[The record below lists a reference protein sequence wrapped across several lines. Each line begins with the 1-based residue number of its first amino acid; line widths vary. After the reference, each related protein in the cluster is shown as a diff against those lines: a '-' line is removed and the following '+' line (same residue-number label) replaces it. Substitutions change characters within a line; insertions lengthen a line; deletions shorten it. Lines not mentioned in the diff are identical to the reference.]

1 VGIASRV
8 LTLNS
13 ILREKIKRVKQE
25 LSRYIVG
32 YQDLI
37 ELMIV
42 ALLSRGHILLEG
54 PPGTG
59 KTTIAKLFAKLI
71 GGEFKRVQMTPDLLP
86 SDIIGG
92 FYYSPREGWKLRKGP
107 IFANV
112 LLVDELN
119 RAPPRTQSA
128 FLEALQEGQVT
139 IEGTT
144 LQLPEPFLVLA
155 TMQPIGETGTYP
167 LPYVSLDRFA
177 YSYRTSYPTPEEE
190 EEIVVRADEVFNID
204 VKPVVSLGEVL
215 KAQHVVKSI
224 KLGNK
229 VLSYIVA
236 LVNSIRN
243 LPEVLLGPSP
253 RASIAI
259 ARGAKALA
267 FLEGLD
273 YVVPDHVKKIAPYV
287 LRHRIV
293 LRAAYQGR
301 IHPEEI
307 VERVL
312 ASVEVPKT

>member
-1 VGIASRV
+1 MDD
-8 LTLNS
+8 L
-13 ILREKIKRVKQE
+13 LREKIRRVQQE

-59 KTTIAKLFAKLI
+59 KTTITKLFAKLI

-92 FYYSPREGWKLRKGP
+92 FYYNPREEWKLRKGP

-128 FLEALQEGQVT
+128 FLEALQEMQVT

-144 LQLPEPFLVLA
+144 LQLPKPFLVLA

-167 LPYVSLDRFA
+167 LPLISLDRFA
-177 YSYRTSYPTPEEE
+177 YSYRTDYPAPEEE
-190 EEIVVRADEVFNID
+190 MEIIIRADEVLEAD
-204 VKPVVSLGEVL
+204 VKPVISLDEVL
-215 KAQHVVKSI
+215 KAQHVVRSI
-224 KLGNK
+224 KLSDK

-236 LVNSIRN
+236 LVNEARN
-243 LPEVLLGPSP
+243 QPEVLLGPSP

-259 ARGAKALA
+259 ARGARALA
-267 FLEGLD
+267 FLEGLN

-301 IHPEEI
+301 IRPEEV

-312 ASVEVPKT
+312 ARVEVPKT

>member
-1 VGIASRV
+1 LFSGANMDD
-8 LTLNS
+8 L
-13 ILREKIKRVKQE
+13 LREKVRRVQQE

-32 YQDLI
+32 YRDLI
-37 ELMIV
+37 ELMVV
-42 ALLSRGHILLEG
+42 ALLSKGHILLEG

-112 LLVDELN
+112 VLVDELN

-128 FLEALQEGQVT
+128 FLEALQEEQVT

-144 LQLPEPFLVLA
+144 LRLPEPFLVLA

-167 LPYVSLDRFA
+167 LPLVSLDRFA

-190 EEIVVRADEVFNID
+190 VEIIVRADEILDIN
-204 VKPVVSLGEVL
+204 VKPVMSLDEVL
-215 KAQHVVKSI
+215 KAQHAVKSV
-224 KLGNK
+224 KLNDK

-236 LVNSIRN
+236 LVNEVRN
-243 LPEVLLGPSP
+243 QPEVLLGPSP

-273 YVVPDHVKKIAPYV
+273 YVVPDHVKRIAPYV

-301 IHPEEI
+301 IQPEEI

-312 ASVEVPKT
+312 ERVEVPKT

>member
-1 VGIASRV
+1 V
-8 LTLNS
+8 LALNS
-13 ILREKIKRVKQE
+13 LLREKVRHVQQE

-42 ALLSRGHILLEG
+42 ALLSGGHILLEG

-59 KTTIAKLFAKLI
+59 KTTIAKLFARLI

-119 RAPPRTQSA
+119 RAPPRTQTA
-128 FLEALQEGQVT
+128 FIEALQEGQVT
-139 IEGTT
+139 IEGAT
-144 LQLPEPFLVLA
+144 LRLPEPFLVLA

-167 LPYVSLDRFA
+167 LPLVSLDRFA
-177 YSYRTSYPTPEEE
+177 YSYRTSYPAPEEE
-190 EEIVVRADEVFNID
+190 VEIIIRADEVLEVDI
-204 VKPVVSLGEVL
+204 KPVMSLDEVL
-215 KAQHVVKSI
+215 KAQHVVRST
-224 KLGNK
+224 KLSGK

-236 LVNSIRN
+236 LVNGVRSQ
-243 LPEVLLGPSP
+243 PEVLLGPSP

-259 ARGAKALA
+259 ARGARALA

-301 IHPEEI
+301 PRPEEV
-307 VERVL
+307 VEKVL
-312 ASVEVPKT
+312 ARVEVPKT

>member
-1 VGIASRV
+1 MDD
-8 LTLNS
+8 L
-13 ILREKIKRVKQE
+13 LREKIRRVQQE

-59 KTTIAKLFAKLI
+59 KTTITKLFARLI

-92 FYYSPREGWKLRKGP
+92 FYYNPREEWKLRKGP

-128 FLEALQEGQVT
+128 FLEALQEMQVT

-144 LQLPEPFLVLA
+144 LQLPKPFLVLA

-167 LPYVSLDRFA
+167 LPLISLDRFA
-177 YSYRTSYPTPEEE
+177 YSYRTDYPAPEEE
-190 EEIVVRADEVFNID
+190 MEIIIRADEVLEAD
-204 VKPVVSLGEVL
+204 VKPVISLDEVL
-215 KAQHVVKSI
+215 KAQHVVRSI
-224 KLGNK
+224 KLSDK

-236 LVNSIRN
+236 LVNEARN
-243 LPEVLLGPSP
+243 QPEVLLGPSP

-259 ARGAKALA
+259 ARGARALA
-267 FLEGLD
+267 FLEGLN

-301 IHPEEI
+301 IRPEEV

-312 ASVEVPKT
+312 ARVEVPKT

>member
-1 VGIASRV
+1 MDD
-8 LTLNS
+8 L
-13 ILREKIKRVKQE
+13 LREKIRRVQQE

-59 KTTIAKLFAKLI
+59 KTTITKLFARLI

-92 FYYSPREGWKLRKGP
+92 FYYNPREGWKLRKGP

-128 FLEALQEGQVT
+128 FLEALQEMQVT

-144 LQLPEPFLVLA
+144 LQLPKPFLVLA

-167 LPYVSLDRFA
+167 LPLISLDRFA
-177 YSYRTSYPTPEEE
+177 YGYRTDYPAPEEE
-190 EEIVVRADEVFNID
+190 MEIIIRADEVLEAD
-204 VKPVVSLGEVL
+204 VKPVISLDEVL
-215 KAQHVVKSI
+215 KAQHVVRSI
-224 KLGNK
+224 KLSDK

-236 LVNSIRN
+236 LVNEARN
-243 LPEVLLGPSP
+243 QPEVLLGPSP

-259 ARGAKALA
+259 ARGARALA
-267 FLEGLD
+267 FLEGLN

-301 IHPEEI
+301 IRPEEV

-312 ASVEVPKT
+312 ARVEVPKT